1 MRGERE
7 REWVYGKREKILEVK
22 IKKCLVARLELE
34 HWFIKVIIETI
45 LSVFSQARK
54 KYNTENSPL
63 AVFIFLYKLKT
74 KTILCF
80 SMFSAYQTSFLLLEM
95 ENGH

>member
-1 MRGERE
+1 MALQEKRKNI
-7 REWVYGKREKILEVK
+7 VGKNK
-22 IKKCLVARLELE
+22 KKCLVAWLELE
-34 HWFIKVIIETI
+34 HWFIKVVIETI
-45 LSVFSQARK
+45 LSMFSQARK

-80 SMFSAYQTSFLLLEM
+80 SMFSAYQTSFLLLEI